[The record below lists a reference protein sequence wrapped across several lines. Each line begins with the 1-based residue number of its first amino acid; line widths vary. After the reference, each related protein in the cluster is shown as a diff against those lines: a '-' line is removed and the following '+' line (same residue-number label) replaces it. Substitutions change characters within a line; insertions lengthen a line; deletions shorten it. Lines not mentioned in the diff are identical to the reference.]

1 MRTTIRLDDDLLAE
15 VKLLA
20 ARSGK
25 TLTSVI
31 EDALRE
37 TLSRQKQVG
46 ERKPVRLTTVSGQG
60 PQPGIDLDDTASLL
74 SIMEESDDSA

>member
-1 MRTTIRLDDDLLAE
+1 MRITIRLDDDLLAE
-15 VKLLA
+15 VELLA
-20 ARSGK
+20 TRSGK

-37 TLSRQKQVG
+37 TLSRQRQVG

-60 PQPGIDLDDTASLL
+60 PQPGVDLDDTAGLL
-74 SIMEESDDSA
+74 SIVEGADNSA